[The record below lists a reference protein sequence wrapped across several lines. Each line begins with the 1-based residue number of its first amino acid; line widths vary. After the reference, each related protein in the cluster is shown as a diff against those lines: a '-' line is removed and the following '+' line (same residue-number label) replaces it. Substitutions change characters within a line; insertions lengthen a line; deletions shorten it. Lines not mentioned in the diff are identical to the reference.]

1 MKVVFHVE
9 LHWHRWAELILL
21 CRVKNLQ
28 TLLKTQTRHPLWS
41 LHGASY
47 LDVQAD
53 KLLAYQD
60 GETSCLKVSAE
71 DLHWSCVKSPQASNT
86 KNKIPPSHD
95 LWIEAWRLQSWNW
108 CWLTGG
114 IPQTPCWTPCS
125 LQRGLPCRKRNTE
138 VCGLCWRSSACAQ
151 QAGLDFSMNR

>member
-9 LHWHRWAELILL
+9 LHWHRWADPA
-21 CRVKNLQ
+21 V
-28 TLLKTQTRHPLWS
+28 
-41 LHGASY
+41 
-47 LDVQAD
+47 
-53 KLLAYQD
+53 
-60 GETSCLKVSAE
+60 SCLKTCKLYLKLQRGILSDRCMVRLISTYRQISCLLIKMVRHPAWKS
-71 DLHWSCVKSPQASNT
+71 LLKIFTGAVWSPLKLQT
-86 KNKIPPSHD
+86 QKNKIPPSHD